1 MADENKPHFT
11 VHCVGKRDGR
21 EFWTRVGVAWKN
33 PKATDTISLV
43 LNEGIT
49 VSGKVEILPYVE
61 QEDAKAEEKP
71 AKAKRAEKVA

>member
-1 MADENKPHFT
+1 MADESNKPHFT

-43 LNEGIT
+43 LNGIT
-49 VSGKVEILPYVE
+49 VSGKVVLLPHVE
-61 QEDAKAEEKP
+61 QEDEKAEEKP
-71 AKAKRAEKVA
+71 AKAKRSEKAA